1 MGHESVVSVSEALL
15 HITPTWA
22 VSFSERRLSS
32 LTWCCSVHLVQHQMF
47 GRRCSQYSW
56 WEQVLNEAI
65 VHYPMLLFSSSIFL
79 ILNFTCGS
87 ANKQLSH
94 SRKGIES
101 YVEIPW
107 FQSNLRLSGIGQVK
121 CISKFW
127 FWNLWAAFLSIL
139 ISKWAYVC
147 VKSSWKPW
155 KCVRDIPPL
164 CSHGQLL
171 PKYSL
176 FQSESLSIANC
187 ARDTERRKGYL
198 WPVPLLP
205 DEFLAIPQLL
215 VNTYL
220 PRRVDLTSPFG
231 KKMSY
236 QLLSSEPWLISPK
249 VFFLYFVHCI
259 SYLLLQIML
268 T

>member
-1 MGHESVVSVSEALL
+1 MLTAVVESWVSWNCLPRGLKTEVGHESVVSVSEALL
-15 HITPTWA
+15 HIMATWA
-22 VSFSERRLSS
+22 VSFSEQRLSS
-32 LTWCCSVHLVQHQMF
+32 LTWYYSVHFVQHQMF

-56 WEQVLNEAI
+56 WEQVPNKTI
-65 VHYPMLLFSSSIFL
+65 VYYPMLLFSSSIFL
-79 ILNFTCGS
+79 ILNFTCDS

-94 SRKGIES
+94 GRKSIAS

-121 CISKFW
+121 SISKFW

-155 KCVRDIPPL
+155 KYVRDLPPL
-164 CSHGQLL
+164 HSHGQLL

-187 ARDTERRKGYL
+187 AGDTEHRKEY
-198 WPVPLLP
+198 
-205 DEFLAIPQLL
+205 
-215 VNTYL
+215 N
-220 PRRVDLTSPFG
+220 LTSTPAAWWI
-231 KKMSY
+231 
-236 QLLSSEPWLISPK
+236 LSHSTASGQYIS
-249 VFFLYFVHCI
+249 
-259 SYLLLQIML
+259 S
-268 T
+268 